1 MKSKKLLIILNI
13 LSILCFCSCN
23 DDFMD
28 RVPETEITDIKF
40 FNTVNDLETYTNSFY
55 GYLNYSYTDV
65 ATDNVVY
72 IEDDYFYSLLRGE
85 ISYRNAECKW
95 EGWDKIRNVN
105 YMLVNASRVQGK
117 ENEINHHIGI
127 ARLFRAYLYYDLVK
141 KYSDVPWFNKPLT
154 TSDEDLLY
162 KSQDS
167 RKLVVDSI
175 MADLEFAVKN
185 IEDNTSKTRF
195 NKWSALA
202 LQARIALHEG
212 TFRKYHTE
220 LNLTDGDK
228 FVQIARDAAKA
239 IIENGNFSIS
249 YETYE
254 GKGVYESMF
263 CSINLTQNPE
273 MIMIIDF
280 DLALRRFHN
289 SKIVLNYN
297 YGLSK
302 SLVDDYLVVKDDGT
316 TMPFQQ
322 IPNYDKIGFLDI
334 TKDRDPR
341 LSQTLMQ
348 PGFKQPG
355 SAEEERIKPGLGGY
369 PQTKYFPLT
378 FDQLSWAS
386 AYTDLPFV
394 RLSEIYLIYAEA
406 RAELGELTQGDL
418 DQTINLIRDR
428 VEMPHMS
435 LNTVLSTIDL
445 VQEKRYPN
453 VSGPQKGAILEI
465 RRERRVEL
473 ASEGFRYDDL
483 FRWKVAHLTAVNSEG
498 AYIDKLGLIDVTGDG
513 EPDIAIVKTQAEAD
527 AISQELKDKYKLSL
541 YILEKETFY
550 LTEGDKGFISMIAQ
564 KDKFTFENPKYYYKP
579 IYEQDML
586 VNPNLY
592 QNPYWK

>member
-1 MKSKKLLIILNI
+1 MKSKKLLILLDI

-28 RVPETEITDIKF
+28 RFPETEITDIKF
-40 FNTVNDLETYTNSFY
+40 FNTVNDLKTYTNSFY
-55 GYLNYSYTDV
+55 EYLDYAYNDV

-72 IEDDYFYSLLRGE
+72 IEEDYFYSLLRGE
-85 ISYRNAECKW
+85 INYRNVGKW
-95 EGWDKIRNVN
+95 EGWDNIRNVN
-105 YMLVNASRVQGK
+105 YMLVNTSKVEGN
-117 ENEINHHIGI
+117 EDEINHHIGV

-141 KYSDVPWFNKPLT
+141 KYSDVPWYNKPLE

-162 KSQDS
+162 KPQDS
-167 RKLVVDSI
+167 RGIVVDSI
-175 MADLEFAVKN
+175 MADLDFAVKN

-220 LNLTDGDK
+220 LNLTDDNK
-228 FVQIARDAAKA
+228 FIQVARDAAKA
-239 IIENGNFSIS
+239 IVDSEKFSIS
-249 YETYE
+249 YDSFE
-254 GKGVYESMF
+254 GKGKYESMF
-263 CSINLTQNPE
+263 CNTNLTQNSE

-280 DLALRRFHN
+280 DLALRRFN
-289 SKIVLNYN
+289 NAKIVLNYN
-297 YGLSK
+297 YGLSR
-302 SLVDDYLVVKDDGT
+302 SLVEDYLVVKDDGT

-334 TKDRDPR
+334 AKDRDPR
-341 LSQTLMQ
+341 LNQTLMR

-355 SAEEERIKPGLGGY
+355 SSEEERIKPGLGGY
-369 PQTKYFPLT
+369 PQTKFFPLT
-378 FDQLSWAS
+378 FDQLGWAA
-386 AYTDLPFV
+386 AYTDIPFV

-418 DQTINLIRDR
+418 DQTVNLIHDR
-428 VEMPHMS
+428 IEMPHMN
-435 LNTVLSTIDL
+435 LTTVLSTIDP
-445 VQEKRYPN
+445 VQEERYPN
-453 VSGPQKGAILEI
+453 VSGSQKGAVLEV

-473 ASEGFRYDDL
+473 ACEGFRYDDL

-498 AYIDKLGLIDVTGDG
+498 TYIEKLGLIDVTGDG
-513 EPDIAIVKTQAEAD
+513 EPDIAIVKTQADAN

-541 YILEKETFY
+541 YILDKETFY
-550 LTEGDKGFISMIAQ
+550 LTEGDKGFIGMMAQ
-564 KDKFTFENPKYYYKP
+564 KDKFKFEDPKYYYKP
-579 IYEQDML
+579 IYEQDIL
-586 VNPNLY
+586 VNSNLY

>member
-1 MKSKKLLIILNI
+1 MKSNKLLILLDI

-28 RVPETEITDIKF
+28 RFPETEITDIKF
-40 FNTVNDLETYTNSFY
+40 FNTVNDLKTYTNSFY
-55 GYLNYSYTDV
+55 EYLDYAYTDV

-72 IEDDYFYSLLRGE
+72 IEEDYFYSLLRGE
-85 ISYRNAECKW
+85 INYRNVGKW

-105 YMLVNASRVQGK
+105 YMLVNTSKVEGN
-117 ENEINHHIGI
+117 EDEINHHIGV

-141 KYSDVPWFNKPLT
+141 EYSDVPWYNKPLE

-167 RKLVVDSI
+167 RGIVVDSI
-175 MADLEFAVKN
+175 MADLDFAVKN

-220 LNLTDGDK
+220 LNLADGDK
-228 FVQIARDAAKA
+228 FIRIARDAAKT
-239 IIENGNFSIS
+239 IMDSEKFSIS
-249 YETYE
+249 YDTFE
-254 GKGVYESMF
+254 GKGIYESMF
-263 CSINLTQNPE
+263 CNTNLTQNSE

-280 DLALRRFHN
+280 DLALRRFNN

-297 YGLSK
+297 YGLSR
-302 SLVDDYLVVKDDGT
+302 SLVEDYLVVKDDGT

-322 IPNYDKIGFLDI
+322 IPKYDKIGFLDI
-334 TKDRDPR
+334 SEDRDPR
-341 LSQTLMQ
+341 LSQTLMR

-355 SAEEERIKPGLGGY
+355 SSEEERIKPGLGGY
-369 PQTKYFPLT
+369 PQTKFFPLT
-378 FDQLSWAS
+378 FDQLSWVT
-386 AYTDLPFV
+386 AYTDIPFV

-418 DQTINLIRDR
+418 DQTVNLIRDR
-428 VEMPHMS
+428 VEMPHMN
-435 LNTVLSTIDL
+435 LTTVLSTIDPI
-445 VQEKRYPN
+445 QEKRYPN
-453 VSGPQKGAILEI
+453 VSGPQKGAVLEV

-473 ASEGFRYDDL
+473 ACEGFRYDDL

-498 AYIDKLGLIDVTGDG
+498 TYIDKLGLIDVTGDG
-513 EPDIAIVKTQAEAD
+513 EPDIAIVKTQAD
-527 AISQELKDKYKLSL
+527 ANAIAQELKDKYKLSL

-550 LTEGDKGFISMIAQ
+550 LTEGDKGFIGMMSQ
-564 KDKFTFENPKYYYKP
+564 KDKFKFEDPKYYYKP
-579 IYEQDML
+579 IYEQDIL
-586 VNPNLY
+586 VNSNLY

>member
-1 MKSKKLLIILNI
+1 MKNKKLLVLLNI
-13 LSILCFCSCN
+13 LSILCFCGCN

-28 RVPETEITDIKF
+28 RYPETEITDIKF

-55 GYLNYSYTDV
+55 EYLDYVYTDV

-72 IEDDYFYSLLRGE
+72 IEENYFYSLLRSE
-85 ISYRNAECKW
+85 INYRNVGKW

-105 YMLVNASRVQGK
+105 YMLVNTSRVQGN
-117 ENEINHHIGI
+117 EDEINHHIGV

-141 KYSDVPWFNKPLT
+141 EYSDVPWYNKPLET
-154 TSDEDLLY
+154 ADEDLLY
-162 KSQDS
+162 KPQDS
-167 RKLVVDSI
+167 RELVVDSI
-175 MADLEFAVKN
+175 MADLDFAVNN
-185 IEDNTSKTRF
+185 IKDNTSKTRF

-228 FVQIARDAAKA
+228 FLRIARDAANA
-239 IIENGNFSIS
+239 IMDSGKFSIS
-249 YETYE
+249 YDTFE

-263 CSINLTQNPE
+263 CNTNLTQNPE
-273 MIMIIDF
+273 MIMIVDF

-297 YGLSK
+297 YGLSR
-302 SLVDDYLVVKDDGT
+302 SLVEDYLVINEDGT

-322 IPNYDKIGFLDI
+322 IPDYDKIGFLDI
-334 TKDRDPR
+334 AKGRDPR
-341 LSQTLMQ
+341 LGQTLMQ

-355 SAEEERIKPGLGGY
+355 SSEEERIKPGLGGY

-386 AYTDLPFV
+386 TYTDLPFV

-418 DQTINLIRDR
+418 DQTVNLIRDR
-428 VEMPHMS
+428 VKMPHM
-435 LNTVLSTIDL
+435 NLSTVSSKIDPI
-445 VQEKRYPN
+445 QEKRYPN
-453 VSGPQKGAILEI
+453 VSGPQKGAVLEI

-513 EPDIAIVKTQAEAD
+513 DPDIAIVKTQADAD

-550 LTEGDKGFISMIAQ
+550 LTEGDKGFIGMVAQ
-564 KDKFTFENPKYYYKP
+564 KDKFRFEDPKYYYKP
-579 IYEQDML
+579 VYEQDML

-592 QNPYWK
+592 QNIYWK

>member
-1 MKSKKLLIILNI
+1 
-13 LSILCFCSCN
+13 
-23 DDFMD
+23 MD
-28 RVPETEITDIKF
+28 RYPETEITDVKF
-40 FNTVNDLETYTNSFY
+40 FNTISDLETYTNSFY
-55 GYLNYSYTDV
+55 EYLNYAYTDV

-72 IEDDYFYSLLRGE
+72 IEEDYFYSLLRGE
-85 ISYRNAECKW
+85 IDHRNVGKW

-105 YMLVNASRVQGK
+105 YMLVNASKVQGS
-117 ENEINHHIGI
+117 EEEINHHIGV

-141 KYSDVPWFNKPLT
+141 EYSDVPWYNKPLET
-154 TSDEDLLY
+154 KDEDLLY

-167 RKLVVDSI
+167 REIVVDSI
-175 MADLEFAVKN
+175 MADLDYAVKN
-185 IEDNTSKTRF
+185 IKENNSKTRF

-220 LNLTDGDK
+220 LNLQNGDK
-228 FVQIARDAAKA
+228 FIQVARDAAKS
-239 IIENGNFSIS
+239 IMDSGKYSIS
-249 YETYE
+249 YDTFE

-263 CSINLTQNPE
+263 CNTNLTQNPE

-297 YGLSK
+297 FGLSR
-302 SLVDDYLVVKDDGT
+302 SLVEDYLVINEDGT
-316 TMPFQQ
+316 SMPFQQ
-322 IPNYDKIGFLDI
+322 IQNYDKIGYLDI
-334 TKDRDPR
+334 SKNRDPR
-341 LSQTLMQ
+341 LKQTLMQ

-355 SAEEERIKPGLGGY
+355 SKEAERIKPGLGGY

-378 FDQLSWAS
+378 FDQLSWATT
-386 AYTDLPFV
+386 YTDLPFI

-406 RAELGELTQGDL
+406 RAELNELTQGDL
-418 DQTINLIRDR
+418 DLTINLIRDR
-428 VEMPHMS
+428 VEMPHM
-435 LNTVLSTIDL
+435 NLSVISTTIDPI
-445 VQEKRYPN
+445 QEKRYSN
-453 VSGPQKGAILEI
+453 VSGSQKGAILEI

-498 AYIDKLGLIDVTGDG
+498 AYIDKLGLMDVTGDG
-513 EPDIAIVKTQAEAD
+513 EPDIAIVKNQADAD
-527 AISQELKDKYKLSL
+527 AISQELKDKYKLTI

-550 LTEGDKGFISMIAQ
+550 LTEGDKGFISMTAQ

-592 QNPYWK
+592 QNKYWK